1 MLPLALLIAF
11 FLACAGILAIVVLS
25 WWLAGLLAK
34 DDKAWRII
42 WFILIA
48 AVLAILTFTA
58 LGWLVANDPVLKTI
72 RMEI

>member
-1 MLPLALLIAF
+1 MLTLALIIAF
-11 FLACAGILAIVVLS
+11 FLACAGILAIGTVS

-34 DDKAWRII
+34 QDKAWRAI
-42 WFILIA
+42 WFMLIFA
-48 AVLAILTFTA
+48 ALALLTFAA